1 MNLCKYVVSW
11 SPIESPKVFDTLEA
25 AMVCAIEH
33 MPAKICLNVKTR
45 HNVPFVADWTV
56 TIKKGGKVYDQI
68 CK

>member
-1 MNLCKYVVSW
+1 MSLCVYVVSW

-45 HNVPFVADWTV
+45 HDAPFVADWTATV
-56 TIKKGGKVYDQI
+56 KRGGIVYD
-68 CK
+68 KVR